1 MYHTMIEHQREENR
15 EKGYTCF
22 VLPTENMMHP
32 IEKKNIQQYNS
43 VQDQIYISVQPS
55 PTQIKKRRYSPNI
68 MYICG
73 IEENRE

>member
-32 IEKKNIQQYNS
+32 IAL
-43 VQDQIYISVQPS
+43 
-55 PTQIKKRRYSPNI
+55 
-68 MYICG
+68 YICG

>member
-32 IEKKNIQQYNS
+32 IEKINKQQYDS
-43 VQDQIYISVQPS
+43 VQDQIYISVHPPQ
-55 PTQIKKRRYSPNI
+55 KKNKK
-68 MYICG
+68 
-73 IEENRE
+73 

>member
-32 IEKKNIQQYNS
+32 IEKKNKQQYNS
-43 VQDQIYISVQPS
+43 VQDQIYSPPPQKFKKGASHLILCISVA
-55 PTQIKKRRYSPNI
+55 
-68 MYICG
+68 
-73 IEENRE
+73 

>member
-32 IEKKNIQQYNS
+32 IEKINKQQYDS
-43 VQDQIYISVQPS
+43 VLDQIYISAHPPPKFQ
-55 PTQIKKRRYSPNI
+55 KKRYKLNT